1 MAEQQIV
8 AKWGFPG
15 TPLLPRWF
23 YELLGDKSVLIS
35 WDGKSI
41 TIADLEGT
49 FAAGAKPI
57 SKSNEEALSHFVSK
71 RIQTANTD
79 LTQTVLCSWGQLAE
93 QIDSLPVRTR
103 TRNQIKYRLK
113 RLENLNQFHPQAPF
127 SVEDCYAI
135 PNLGVKSVLDLSC
148 VLQFALDHCLLTG
161 PAIQPVAD
169 TGAFNSVVAPG
180 ELTGH
185 LSADAPS
192 ETSDSPLLRWLK
204 DFAGNS
210 SERDLQILVGQVVRK
225 GDGFMTELAE
235 KFGLTRQRV
244 SQIGIQMEKSFRKG
258 SSTFVQDLVKVV
270 TTRIPAVSTRSQVDE
285 LISEVCLDHLSPFGT
300 EIVFSSGEEVCVA
313 TLHAVVNSQL
323 EVSSHGDVLVSRE
336 LSLLLTEIGV
346 LLRSATDDCSLTAV
360 SELEALVAAS
370 CIDINFSKV
379 QELAN
384 CVRHGNYVTLST
396 SRRGLVKAL
405 LLEATEPIDIDV
417 IALAANT
424 TRNKVSSTLS
434 TIESICR
441 VDRSHYWVRER
452 VETPYIGIAREI
464 ERRIIQNGG
473 YCDRD
478 DLIRDLPLLF
488 GISAQSVSTYINS
501 KKFEVHGPYVFIRDH
516 STISLRDL
524 EDVIHGRDEVG
535 RAFWSFSLSE
545 QQFAGYGISGVPP
558 EFVCAMGCGADEKI
572 TVRIVNAST
581 HNENMTASWRL
592 RSTTGAYLGNFR
604 GHIEEIGVIPGDTL
618 RVTLDS
624 EGVLIHKDDFIAV
637 A

>member
-23 YELLGDKSVLIS
+23 YELLGDKSELIS

-161 PAIQPVAD
+161 PAKQPVAD

-285 LISEVCLDHLSPFGT
+285 LISEVCLDHLSLFGA
-300 EIVFSSGEEVCVA
+300 EIVFSAGEQVCVA

-323 EVSSHGDVLVSRE
+323 EVSSQGDVLLSRE

-360 SELEALVAAS
+360 AELELLVAAS
-370 CIDINFSKV
+370 SIDIDFSKV
-379 QELAN
+379 LELAN
-384 CVRHGNYVTLST
+384 CVRHGNYVTLSK
-396 SRRGLVKAL
+396 SRRGLIKAL
-405 LLEATEPIDIDV
+405 LLEATEPIDIDD
-417 IALAANT
+417 IAVAASISRT
-424 TRNKVSSTLS
+424 QVGSTLS
-434 TIESICR
+434 AIESVCR
-441 VDRSHYWVRER
+441 VDRTRYWTRDR
-452 VETPYIGIAREI
+452 VLNPYEGIASEI
-464 ERRIIQNGG
+464 VKLILDNGG
-473 YCDRD
+473 SYDR
-478 DLIRDLPLLF
+478 RDLMHELPSRF
-488 GISAQSVSTYINS
+488 GVSPQSVDAYLHSQQFSISGYM
-501 KKFEVHGPYVFIRDH
+501 VFIQDPE
-516 STISLRDL
+516 SIELQ
-524 EDVIHGRDEVG
+524 E
-535 RAFWSFSLSE
+535 LSE
-545 QQFAGYGISGVPP
+545 VIDGFDENGFPFWTSKVSDLNFRGFGISGVPP
-558 EFVCAMGCGADEKI
+558 EFVAAMGCPPDGKI
-572 TVRIVNAST
+572 EVRLLNGTEAYASI
-581 HNENMTASWRL
+581 TASWRL
-592 RSTTGAYLGNFR
+592 RSTTGAYIGNFGNHLAQLGVNPGDSIR
-604 GHIEEIGVIPGDTL
+604 VTVTDLGVIL
-618 RVTLDS
+618 
-624 EGVLIHKDDFIAV
+624 VLEE
-637 A
+637 

>member
-15 TPLLPRWF
+15 MPLLPRWF
-23 YELLGDKSVLIS
+23 YELLGDKSELIS

-79 LTQTVLCSWGQLAE
+79 LTQTILCSWGQLAE
-93 QIDSLPVRTR
+93 LIDSLPVRTR

-148 VLQFALDHCLLTG
+148 ILQLVLDHGLFAG
-161 PAIQPVAD
+161 PAEQPVAD

-225 GDGFMTELAE
+225 GDGFMTELAG

-244 SQIGIQMEKSFRKG
+244 SQIAIASEKSFRKG
-258 SSTFVQDLVKVV
+258 SKVFVDQLLNAI
-270 TTRIPAVSTRSQVDE
+270 TPQIPAICAPEQVTD
-285 LISEVCLDHLSPFGT
+285 LISTECLEHLSPSGAEL
-300 EIVFSSGEEVCVA
+300 EIGANEKICVDV
-313 TLHAVVNSQL
+313 LHAIMRSEL
-323 EVSSHGDVLVSRE
+323 KIKMHGEICLSPDLADLLAELVS
-336 LSLLLTEIGV
+336 
-346 LLRSATDDCSLTAV
+346 LLRSTTDDCLLTPV
-360 SELEALVAAS
+360 SEVEALFTAS
-370 CIDINFSKV
+370 GIDIQLLDALNLV
-379 QELAN
+379 NA
-384 CVRHGNYVTLST
+384 VGHGNFITLSK
-396 SRRGLVKAL
+396 SRRGLIKAL
-405 LLEATEPIDIDV
+405 LLEATEPVEIDE
-417 IALAANT
+417 IALAAQT
-424 TRNKVSSTLS
+424 TRSRVSSTLS

-441 VDRSHYWVRER
+441 VDRTRYWLRSR
-452 VETPYIGIAREI
+452 VDNPYKGIVQEI
-464 ERRIIQNGG
+464 ERRIIENGG
-473 YCDRD
+473 YYDRR
-478 DLIRDLPLLF
+478 DLIHELPNQF
-488 GISAQSVSTYINS
+488 GISAQSVNAYVHS
-501 KKFEVHGPYVFIRDH
+501 KRFSVSGDLVFMGNPDTLELRELESVVHGID
-516 STISLRDL
+516 SS
-524 EDVIHGRDEVG
+524 GRF
-535 RAFWSFSLSE
+535 FWTFRSSE
-545 QQFAGYGISGVPP
+545 NNFKGYGISDVPP
-558 EFVCAMGCGADEKI
+558 EFVVAIGCPPDQKI
-572 TVRIVNAST
+572 KVELLNDCFKGQTV
-581 HNENMTASWRL
+581 TASWRL
-592 RSTTGAYLGNFR
+592 HTTSGAYIGNFSAQLV
-604 GHIEEIGVIPGDTL
+604 ELGVLPGDQVRITASDGGIYI
-618 RVTLDS
+618 T
-624 EGVLIHKDDFIAV
+624 KDGE
-637 A
+637 

>member
-23 YELLGDKSVLIS
+23 YELLGDKSELIS

-49 FAAGAKPI
+49 FTAGAKPI

-79 LTQTVLCSWGQLAE
+79 LAQTVLCSWGQLAE

-161 PAIQPVAD
+161 PAKQPVAD

-225 GDGFMTELAE
+225 GDGFMTELAG
-235 KFGLTRQRV
+235 KFDLTRQRV
-244 SQIGIQMEKSFRKG
+244 SQIAIASEKSFRKG
-258 SSTFVQDLVKVV
+258 SKAFVDQLLD
-270 TTRIPAVSTRSQVDE
+270 TITPQIPPICTPEQITD
-285 LISEVCLDHLSPFGT
+285 LISAQCFEHLSPYGK
-300 EIVFSSGEEVCVA
+300 EVELSANEKNCVDI
-313 TLHAVVNSQL
+313 LHAIIR
-323 EVSSHGDVLVSRE
+323 SHLKIKMHGEKCLSPDLAELLAELVS
-336 LSLLLTEIGV
+336 I
-346 LLRSATDDCSLTAV
+346 LRSSTDDCLLTPR
-360 SELEALVAAS
+360 SDLEALVAAS
-370 CIDINFSKV
+370 GIDIQLLDV
-379 QELAN
+379 LDL
-384 CVRHGNYVTLST
+384 VRAVHHGSFVTLST
-396 SRRGLVKAL
+396 SRRGLIKAL
-405 LLEATEPIDIDV
+405 LLEATEPVEIDEITLT
-417 IALAANT
+417 AQT
-424 TRNKVSSTLS
+424 TRSRVSSTLS

-441 VDRSHYWVRER
+441 VDRTRYWIRDR
-452 VETPYIGIAREI
+452 VSKPYLGIAREI
-464 ERRIIQNGG
+464 ELRISENDGR
-473 YCDRD
+473 YDCR
-478 DLIRDLPLLF
+478 DLIREIPQLF
-488 GISAQSVSTYINS
+488 GVSPFSVEAYLKSPRFEIHGNTVFLRDPNS
-501 KKFEVHGPYVFIRDH
+501 IE
-516 STISLRDL
+516 LRDL
-524 EDVIHGRDEVG
+524 CAVIDGFDEDTNP
-535 RAFWSFSLSE
+535 FWCFDLNASHFS
-545 QQFAGYGISGVPP
+545 GYGISGVPP
-558 EFVCAMGCGADEKI
+558 EF
-572 TVRIVNAST
+572 
-581 HNENMTASWRL
+581 
-592 RSTTGAYLGNFR
+592 
-604 GHIEEIGVIPGDTL
+604 
-618 RVTLDS
+618 
-624 EGVLIHKDDFIAV
+624 AV
-637 A
+637 ALGCPIDGLFSIKSLNSQSSKSSATVSCRLKTIS